1 MGTGPNNC
9 PGILRGKDTIEGERG
24 GGERRRRGGRGEERR
39 EVQIQLRSGVILDP
53 TEGSSN
59 VQIAESAGE
68 SIMGS
73 YPTAPQ

>member
-1 MGTGPNNC
+1 LGTGPNNC

-53 TEGSSN
+53 N
-59 VQIAESAGE
+59 RR
-68 SIMGS
+68 
-73 YPTAPQ
+73 